1 MFTEP
6 RRLSPRVHT
15 VPPRRTAAFIDHR
28 LDGMAVVSRSDIAKI
43 KILEPVFAPPCDAI
57 LPEFCGVLR
66 SIGNHDTGKLES
78 SSGGKRTAR
87 IDIDGAMALTT
98 GWKTVRG
105 DTEER
110 LKLGSN

>member
-66 SIGNHDTGKLES
+66 SEITIPENSSLRVGEREPQESISMERWLLPQDGKPC
-78 SSGGKRTAR
+78 
-87 IDIDGAMALTT
+87 
-98 GWKTVRG
+98 
-105 DTEER
+105 EEIP
-110 LKLGSN
+110 KSD